1 MTIYLVLAGMG
12 IVLLLLSLV
21 HDTHFDIGG
30 LDFSIVGLSAA
41 LVFAGVSG
49 HILSNATTL
58 TGIVI
63 LLISLGMLVLGFL
76 AGMKLV
82 RVLVHND
89 SNSIGY
95 DLVGM
100 TGVLTALTGPKS
112 GEVKIND
119 PRELETRTAIADEY
133 LERGTKVEVV
143 STEGAHIKV
152 KELAN
157 YTYRSY

>member
-1 MTIYLVLAGMG
+1 MTVYLVLTGVG
-12 IVLLLLSLV
+12 ILLLLLSLLS
-21 HDTHFDIGG
+21 DLDFEIGG
-30 LDFSIVGLSAA
+30 FDFSIVGVSSA
-41 LVFAGVSG
+41 LVLAGISG
-49 HILSNATTL
+49 LVLSSITTL
-58 TGIVI
+58 AAIVV

-82 RVLVHND
+82 KVLVHND

-100 TGVLTALTGPKS
+100 TGTLTALTGPKS
-112 GEVKIND
+112 GEVKIDD
-119 PRELETRTAIADEY
+119 PRELESRTAVADEY

-143 STEGAHIKV
+143 SVEGAHIKV

-157 YTYRSY
+157 YEYRSY